1 MLKPNAIKVAKH
13 SEIEKLHSEIEKLVA
28 EFKAKVG
35 VINKVETS
43 VAAGLKKRK
52 YIKRPN
58 RAA

>member
-13 SEIEKLHSEIEKLVA
+13 SEIEKLVA
-28 EFKAKVG
+28 EFKAKGG